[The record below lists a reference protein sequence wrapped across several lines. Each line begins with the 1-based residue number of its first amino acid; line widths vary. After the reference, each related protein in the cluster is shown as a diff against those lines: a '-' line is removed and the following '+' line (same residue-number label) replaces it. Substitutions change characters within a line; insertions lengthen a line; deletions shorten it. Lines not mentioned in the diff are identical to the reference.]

1 MECVLN
7 DKLAGKCKSS
17 VSSEPSGE
25 MITLLNGIFH
35 YGSFGNYS
43 ESMYSHKF
51 PDQSSSL
58 EIVN

>member
-7 DKLAGKCKSS
+7 DKLAGKYKSS

-35 YGSFGNYS
+35 YGSFGTTQNPCGHS
-43 ESMYSHKF
+43 F
-51 PDQSSSL
+51 LTIPVL
-58 EIVN
+58 CRL